1 MSGAIPTWDEY
12 FLAIAEVVRTKSRD
26 RQTKIGAVIVDE
38 DNQIVATGY
47 NGFPRGVSYSE
58 ERLRRPDP
66 NHPLGNMQESKYD
79 FFEHAERNAI
89 FAAARRG
96 IPLKGC
102 RLYLAGKHFSCLDC
116 ARAII
121 QTGISSVFMPEPDL
135 SNAAYK
141 FQTALNLFEESGVR
155 VTFVPRS
162 A

>member
-1 MSGAIPTWDEY
+1 MTVPTWDEY

-26 RQTKIGAVIVDE
+26 PHTQIGAVIVDD

-47 NGFPRGVSYSE
+47 NGFPRGVEYSDD
-58 ERLRRPDP
+58 RLQRPT
-66 NHPLGNMQESKYD
+66 KYD
-79 FFEHAERNAI
+79 YFEHAERNAI

-96 IPLKGC
+96 IPVKGC

-121 QTGISSVFMPEPDL
+121 QTGIRHVFAPAPAE
-135 SNAAYK
+135 AATEYK

>member
-1 MSGAIPTWDEY
+1 MVAAIPTWDEY

-26 RQTKIGAVIVDE
+26 RETKIGAVIVDE

-47 NGFPRGVSYSE
+47 NGFPRGVEYSD
-58 ERLRRPDP
+58 ERLQRPA
-66 NHPLGNMQESKYD
+66 KYD

>member
-1 MSGAIPTWDEY
+1 MTAAIPTWDEY

-26 RQTKIGAVIVDE
+26 RETKIGAVIVDE

-47 NGFPRGVSYSE
+47 NGFPRGVEYSD
-58 ERLRRPDP
+58 ERLTRPA
-66 NHPLGNMQESKYD
+66 KYD
-79 FFEHAERNAI
+79 YFEHAERNAI

-121 QTGISSVFMPEPDL
+121 QTGISAVFMPEPDM